1 MKLKDCKDWKA
12 VIFDDRTILKQDLKY
27 MSSEQIESLKNIDV
41 IKGTRKGCYI
51 VSKGKKEDNKC

>member
-27 MSSEQIESLKNIDV
+27 MSSEQINSLENIDV
-41 IKGTRKGCYI
+41 IKRTHKGCYI
-51 VSKGKKEDNKC
+51 VSKNKEV